1 MKHLI
6 AFPGRII
13 RNLRGDASGRAFER
27 SLALAAFLALTCGSL
42 AADSAYKVTYDSGSI
57 LGAGA
62 EQKMKLSIDATGIV
76 LMIGKVEVAKIP
88 TGAVTEISY
97 GQDVHRRVAQGLK
110 TTNYIRGVGWPAWP
124 VGGLVAL
131 TKSKK
136 HFIGL
141 TWDDGGKK
149 GVAAFQ
155 TDKYD
160 YRGLLARL
168 EDVTG
173 KKVSTPIRLKK

>member
-27 SLALAAFLALTCGSL
+27 SLALAALLALTCGSL
-42 AADSAYKVTYDSGSI
+42 AADSAYKITYDSGSI

-62 EQKMKLSIDATGIV
+62 EQEMKLSIDATGIV
-76 LMIGKVEVAKIP
+76 VMIGTIEVAKVP

-97 GQDVHRRVAQGLK
+97 GQDVHRRIVEGIVTALFGNL
-110 TTNYIRGVGWPAWP
+110 VWPAWP
-124 VGGLVAL
+124 VGALVAL
-131 TKSKK
+131 TKSKE

-141 TWDDGGKK
+141 TWDDGGTK

-168 EDVTG
+168 EGVTG